1 MEGFR
6 TCGKRQKKNKWRAE
20 NKTRGSRNR
29 VEDSVLVQGK
39 GMRTKMKA
47 WRAGT
52 AKLVKGQNWLIP
64 DHLNIPGLAWHTVS
78 RCIVSV
84 RSFIFQESCST
95 HHPSFQCHHLS
106 MGLDACGHS
115 LPPPSCS
122 DHSAL
127 WYPVSPAHCHIG
139 PDRLPRSAS
148 VEAGLLLSGPYVQ
161 VFSVLGLPGTV
172 LCMKQR
178 FNMHTLDTP
187 STYSKTGV
195 FFKVYIEDV
204 GLC

>member
-106 MGLDACGHS
+106 MGLDACG
-115 LPPPSCS
+115 LPPSPPVLTIQPCGIL
-122 DHSAL
+122 SAL
-127 WYPVSPAHCHIG
+127 HTVI
-139 PDRLPRSAS
+139 S
-148 VEAGLLLSGPYVQ
+148 VQTVCPGVPLWKQ
-161 VFSVLGLPGTV
+161 VCFCLDPMSRFSV
-172 LCMKQR
+172 
-178 FNMHTLDTP
+178 
-187 STYSKTGV
+187 S
-195 FFKVYIEDV
+195 
-204 GLC
+204 